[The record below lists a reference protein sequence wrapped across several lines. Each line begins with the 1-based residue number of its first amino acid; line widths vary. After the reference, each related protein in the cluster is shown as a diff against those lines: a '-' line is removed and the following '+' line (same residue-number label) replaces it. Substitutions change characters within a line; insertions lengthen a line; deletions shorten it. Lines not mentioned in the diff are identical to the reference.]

1 MNTKYVGAID
11 QGTTSTRFIL
21 FNKAGREVASSQ
33 VEHRQIYPRPGW
45 VEHDPLEIWK
55 NTCLVITET
64 MKKAGAAAA
73 DLAALGI
80 TNQRET
86 TIVWDPETGRP
97 WHNALVWQDTRTA
110 GIVEE
115 LSSLTGQDS
124 LRSVTGLPL
133 ATYFSGPKL
142 TWLLREHPEIRQAA
156 EEGRVLF
163 GTVDSWLI
171 WNLTGGAGRGVHVTD
186 VTNAG
191 RTMLM
196 NLKTLQW
203 EPELLGLFAIP
214 EAVLPEIRSSSAARP
229 YGFTRPDGPF
239 GGEVPICGILG
250 DQQAAMFGQAC
261 FEPGTGKNTYG
272 TGCFFLTNTGTEIVP
287 SRHGLLTTP
296 LYRIGSE
303 PAVYALEGSI
313 AVAGSL
319 VQWVRD
325 NLNLISSSGE
335 IESLALETED
345 SGGVYIVPAFSGLFA
360 PYWRPDARGVITGLT
375 GYANRAHLARAV
387 LESTAFQ
394 TRDIVLAME
403 KDSGIRMKYLK
414 VDGGMTVNEL
424 LMQFQADLLDI
435 PVIRPV
441 VRETTA
447 LGAAYAAGLS
457 AGFWKD
463 TAEIAAQ
470 WEEDCRWTPGMTRE
484 ERQNR
489 CHFWAKAVERTLNWE
504 D

>member
-1 MNTKYVGAID
+1 MNTKFVGAID

-171 WNLTGGAGRGVHVTD
+171 WNLTGGAGQGVHVTD

-196 NLKTLQW
+196 NLKTLAW
-203 EPELLGLFAIP
+203 EPELLGLFGIP

-325 NLNLISSSGE
+325 NLKLISSSGE

-457 AGFWKD
+457 AGFWKN

-470 WEEDCRWTPGMTRE
+470 WAEDRRWTPGMTRE